1 MLKKISKSV
10 VLTSVLTATL
20 SLPALAHND
29 EVHCEDTALSGIMKE
44 MNDDLKSY
52 VAAFKRNDPA
62 AMQAQVN
69 LLLANAAK
77 AKNEVP
83 LKLQQKQANN
93 GMPAM
98 NHDMPGMDHDM
109 SAMDHDMS
117 AMNKDMP
124 AMDHDMSEMNKDMP
138 NMDHSKMAN
147 MPGMDHQ
154 THMQHQGYQQGI
166 EKLSH
171 LFKQLQTA
179 KEKTE
184 VKKALG
190 AIKQHV
196 KKSHRE
202 YRNECDKD

>member
-1 MLKKISKSV
+1 MLKKISKTV
-10 VLTSVLTATL
+10 VLTSVLTAAL
-20 SLPALAHND
+20 SLPALAHNG

-44 MNDDLKSY
+44 MNDSLKSY
-52 VAAFKRNDPA
+52 VAAFKRNDRA
-62 AMQAQVN
+62 AMQAQVS
-69 LLLANAAK
+69 LLLENAAK
-77 AKNEVP
+77 ARNEVP

-109 SAMDHDMS
+109 SAMKHDMPAMDHDMS

-124 AMDHDMSEMNKDMP
+124 
-138 NMDHSKMAN
+138 NMGHSKMAN

-179 KEKTE
+179 NGKTE
-184 VKKALG
+184 VKKTLG
-190 AIKQHV
+190 AIKQLV

>member
-1 MLKKISKSV
+1 
-10 VLTSVLTATL
+10 
-20 SLPALAHND
+20 
-29 EVHCEDTALSGIMKE
+29 
-44 MNDDLKSY
+44 
-52 VAAFKRNDPA
+52 
-62 AMQAQVN
+62 
-69 LLLANAAK
+69 
-77 AKNEVP
+77 
-83 LKLQQKQANN
+83 
-93 GMPAM
+93 MP
-98 NHDMPGMDHDM
+98 
-109 SAMDHDMS
+109 AMDHDMS

-124 AMDHDMSEMNKDMP
+124 S
-138 NMDHSKMAN
+138 MDHSKMAN

-179 KEKTE
+179 KGKTE

>member
-1 MLKKISKSV
+1 MLKKISKT
-10 VLTSVLTATL
+10 VLLSSVLTAAL
-20 SLPALAHND
+20 SLPALAHNG

-83 LKLQQKQANN
+83 LKLQQRQTNSA
-93 GMPAM
+93 MPAM
-98 NHDMPGMDHDM
+98 NH
-109 SAMDHDMS
+109 
-117 AMNKDMP
+117 DMP
-124 AMDHDMSEMNKDMP
+124 AMDHDMSAMKHNMPAMKHDMSAMNKDMP

-196 KKSHRE
+196 KKNHRE
-202 YRNECDKD
+202 YRDECEKD